1 MKRLLSILMVMII
14 TLTLANTVSRAVDEK
29 ISLDKCKISF
39 SKKTFTYTGEGIIPV
54 VKVTY
59 KKKKLK
65 KDKDY
70 NIYYKDNVSVG
81 TATVTL
87 VGLGNYTGST
97 SATFTI
103 TKGKQT
109 IKAKNI
115 KATYGDENVTVN
127 AVADN
132 PMTYK
137 SSNKKVITVNPVGI
151 ITIKKAGKATI
162 TIKAEGS
169 GNVKPAKKV
178 IKVTIA
184 KAKPEVT
191 AFGGIVAL
199 GKMWDLHASTT
210 SPGKLTYSSSNKKV
224 ASVSKKG
231 IVKGLKVGKATIT
244 VKCGGTKNYKPAS
257 TKVTIEVSDS
267 LG

>member
-1 MKRLLSILMVMII
+1 MKRLLSVLMVMIL
-14 TLTLANTVSRAVDEK
+14 TLTLASTVSRADDEK

-39 SKKTFTYTGEGIIPV
+39 SKKSFTYTGEGIIPV
-54 VKVTY
+54 PKVTY

-97 SATFTI
+97 TATFTI

-115 KATYGDENVTVN
+115 KATYGDEGVTVN
-127 AVADN
+127 AAADN

-137 SSNKKVITVNPVGI
+137 SSNKKVITVNPAGI
-151 ITIKKAGKATI
+151 ITIKKAGKAKI

-184 KAKPEVT
+184 KAKPKVT

-199 GKMWDLHASTT
+199 GKKWDLHASAT
-210 SPGKLTYSSSNKKV
+210 SPGRLTYSSSNKKV
-224 ASVSKKG
+224 AKVSKKG
-231 IVKGLKVGKATIT
+231 IVKSLKVGKATIT
-244 VKCGGTKNYKPAS
+244 VKCAGTKNYKPVS